1 MMINFNYVNSL
12 DHSWKLG
19 SSTWLLMYWLRSS
32 LQSIMCVISHM
43 VQDQYSC
50 LPFFPFSFSALLVL
64 SRASDLHVS
73 SCVQSLAFIVHDCAN
88 SSYHLVPPLDMDM
101 DAPLSPQKNIYPS
114 QYFIANALS
123 PWKWKLLGLYAVTFL
138 TSWCGVFAWC
148 IAIWWFWN
156 DIWIKTMREY
166 AQGSQPEWLHMQVG
180 GSFER
185 AT

>member
-1 MMINFNYVNSL
+1 MMINFSYVNSL

-50 LPFFPFSFSALLVL
+50 LPFFCFLFFFWFTCSFKSFWPACELLCAIIGFHCAWLCQLILPFGATLGYG
-64 SRASDLHVS
+64 
-73 SCVQSLAFIVHDCAN
+73 C
-88 SSYHLVPPLDMDM
+88 PPL
-101 DAPLSPQKNIYPS
+101 PKKKYYRF

-123 PWKWKLLGLYAVTFL
+123 PWKWKLLGLFAVTFL
-138 TSWCGVFAWC
+138 TSWCAVFAWC

-156 DIWIKTMREY
+156 DIWIKNNEEICSKLT
-166 AQGSQPEWLHMQVG
+166 A
-180 GSFER
+180 
-185 AT
+185 